1 MSGKAVVKDLGKGQ
15 AVWMLGG
22 LYEVLVSADET
33 SGKTTVM
40 HFTIPVGAAPPLHCH
55 DGDETVYLLEG
66 TLHYHI
72 GGETFEGGPG
82 SIFYIPAGT
91 EENFEPTSTVKLLV
105 KYEPG
110 GIDKFFTE
118 AGEPATARE
127 VPPAPTAPP
136 DIAGL
141 VEIGAR
147 HGLRLIP
154 PA

>member
-1 MSGKAVVKDLGKGQ
+1 
-15 AVWMLGG
+15 MLGG

-40 HFTIPVGAAPPLHCH
+40 HFTIPVGAAPPLHSH

-66 TLHYHI
+66 TLNYHI
-72 GGETFEGGPG
+72 GGESFEGGPG
-82 SIFYIPAGT
+82 SVLYIPAGT

-136 DIAGL
+136 DIARL